1 MKLLNC
7 YENLLLFF
15 LGIFIRM
22 SEVYKKKEWFMKN
35 YLVKKNDVI
44 EVEIIDLMYE
54 GLGVVKVDYY
64 LLFIE
69 NVLLGEKFEIKV
81 LKIGKSFGYG
91 KVLIV
96 LKSSE

>member
-1 MKLLNC
+1 
-7 YENLLLFF
+7 
-15 LGIFIRM
+15 
-22 SEVYKKKEWFMKN
+22 MKN